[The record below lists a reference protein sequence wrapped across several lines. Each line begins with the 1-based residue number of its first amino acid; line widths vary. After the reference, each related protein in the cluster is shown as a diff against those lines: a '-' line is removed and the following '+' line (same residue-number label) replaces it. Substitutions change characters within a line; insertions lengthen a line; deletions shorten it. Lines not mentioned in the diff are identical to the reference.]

1 MFNIKHGNVNYL
13 MEELIINSPLPRM
26 AIRMWNQIK
35 MVTTSV
41 VEFFYEMLSSP
52 VIVAKMKGKI

>member
-1 MFNIKHGNVNYL
+1 